1 MFAFVADL
9 SLRITVA
16 AGLVGLVLTALRVR
30 SAAARHAAWT
40 AVLVTMLAM
49 PILTAIVP
57 RIPVPVPSHLRA
69 DPGAVAAQFE
79 EATPNALTR
88 SEDGRSSL
96 PATARAPHIAVRQ
109 ASAQP
114 AGTGATMTI
123 GWLALAV
130 TVYVAGVV
138 VLSAGLVVGWR
149 MARRLVRSATRLDMT
164 ASAAI
169 FESCAVAAPLTTGI
183 LKPSIVLPGDWRNWP
198 PDTLRA
204 VLAHENAHVR
214 RRDLVVQFLAQVNRA
229 IFWFHPLA
237 WWLERQLA
245 VHSEQACDDAV
256 VRGSGAPDRYAEI
269 LLGIAEAVSHRG
281 HRIAWTAV
289 GMDGSGLLGAR
300 IERVLRGDAGH
311 RMSWLHRISAAAVC
325 VIVLLLAVA
334 CRQQIAPGPLRPD
347 PDVQKQIAD
356 NAARAERHKAAVAMT
371 VEEAM
376 ALERSLET
384 NPDNIEARE
393 QLIIFYDQGGKVPWT
408 EKLAGIRRHALWRL
422 ANLPATDLWVPHI
435 SKRYDPE
442 GYAQATRLWR
452 EHTSKPEVT
461 AETLGRAAVFFGRS
475 EDKAIAEELLL
486 RAHRMEPDGPWSER
500 LGDLYARA
508 IVGSVDPA
516 HGTTDPAQAASAFAA
531 EARQKLEA
539 TTDPALLAA
548 AGRALMMRYPK
559 PAAAVGADA
568 LGRRC
573 LERAARLAPEDLRA
587 QRALADF
594 RDAERRRDIQARLE
608 PAGGDQFGDARYAAI
623 SALPDDDRL
632 FYLPGAAESTYMG
645 AEYTDY
651 TAREEGTGQ
660 QATAARER
668 AAAGFARAR
677 QYAQDALALAA
688 KYPQAARD
696 QSTIYRAHTVL
707 GVLALRDGDRKAAVE
722 HMRTASAAPVSETA
736 RYATHF
742 GLRSRLSEYLIRA
755 GERESVAAYLESS
768 ADRFLPE
775 RGRLLKDAAQIRAGI
790 MPTTYQ
796 HAEARR

>member
-16 AGLVGLVLTALRVR
+16 AGLVGLVLTVFRVR

-40 AVLVTMLAM
+40 AVLLTMMAM

-69 DPGAVAAQFE
+69 DPGAVAAQLDDPASSSLTRFE
-79 EATPNALTR
+79 E
-88 SEDGRSSL
+88 GMSSL
-96 PATARAPHIAVRQ
+96 PTAAPAPPAGPRQ
-109 ASAQP
+109 ASPHP
-114 AGTGATMTI
+114 AGSRATMTI
-123 GWLALAV
+123 DWLALAV
-130 TVYVAGVV
+130 AIYVVGVA

-149 MARRLVRSATRLDMT
+149 MARRLLRSATRLDMT

-169 FESCAVAAPLTTGI
+169 LESSAVAAPLTIGVI
-183 LKPSIVLPGDWRNWP
+183 RPSIVLPGDWRRWP
-198 PDTLRA
+198 ADTLRA
-204 VLAHENAHVR
+204 VLAHEDAHVR

-229 IFWFHPLA
+229 VFWFHPLA

-256 VRGSGAPDRYAEI
+256 VRDSGAPDRYAEI

-289 GMDGSGLLGAR
+289 GMGGSGLLGAR
-300 IERVLRGDAGH
+300 IERVLRGDARH
-311 RMSWLHRISAAAVC
+311 SMSPVHRISAAVVC
-325 VIVLLLAVA
+325 VTVLLLAVA
-334 CRQQIAPGPLRPD
+334 CRQQTAPEPLRPD
-347 PDVQKQIAD
+347 PEVQKQIAD
-356 NAARAERHKAAVAMT
+356 NAARAERHKAAIAMT
-371 VEEAM
+371 VEEAR
-376 ALERSLET
+376 ALERSLEA

-393 QLIIFYDQGGKVPWT
+393 QLIIFYDQAGKVTWA

-442 GYAQATRLWR
+442 GYAQATRLWM
-452 EHTSKPEVT
+452 EHTSKPDVT
-461 AETLGRAAVFFGRS
+461 AETLGRAAAFFGRS
-475 EDKAIAEELLL
+475 EDKAIADELLL
-486 RAHRMEPDGPWSER
+486 RAHRMEPDGPWSDR

-516 HGTTDPAQAASAFAA
+516 YGTTDPDQAASAFAA
-531 EARQKLEA
+531 EARRKLEA
-539 TTDPALLAA
+539 TTDPSLLAA

-559 PAAAVGADA
+559 PAAAVGAEA

-573 LERAARLAPEDLRA
+573 LERAATLDPQNLRA

-594 RDAERRRDIQARLE
+594 RDAERRRDIQARLVLV
-608 PAGGDQFGDARYAAI
+608 GGDQFGEARYAAI
-623 SALPDDDRL
+623 SALPEEDRL
-632 FYLPGAAESTYMG
+632 FYLPGAAESAYMG
-645 AEYTDY
+645 AEYIEF
-651 TAREEGTGQ
+651 TARDKARAAEASAGQ
-660 QATAARER
+660 DR

-677 QYAQDALALAA
+677 QYANDALALAA

-696 QSTIYRAHTVL
+696 HSTVYRAQTVL

-722 HMRTASAAPVSETA
+722 HMRTASAAPISGTA

-742 GLRSRLSEYLIRA
+742 GLRSRLSEYLLRA

-775 RGRLLKDAAQIRAGI
+775 RDRLLEDAAQIRAGM
-790 MPTTYQ
+790 MPPSYQ